1 VDDERERV
9 PIALSVA
16 AVGVVFGDI
25 GTSPLYSL
33 RACFEGLGPGS
44 ANPLNV
50 LGVLSLIFWSL
61 TLVISVKYVSIILR
75 ADNKGEGG
83 VLALTSL
90 VLSENPYRAP
100 KLIAIL
106 GLIGCALFYGDGVI
120 TPAVTVL
127 GAVEGLSITSPGL
140 SKAVLPITLVAL
152 LWLFSLQRRGTG
164 AIGRLF
170 GPFMVFWFLLLAALG
185 AVELIERPHVLF
197 ALNPYYALVFLN
209 HHAGVAFIV
218 FGAVFLAVTGGEA
231 LYADLGHFGRKP
243 IARAW
248 FVLVWPCLVLNYFGQ
263 GALLLEDPAALS
275 NPFYLLAPE
284 WSRGPLVIIATAA
297 SIIASQAVL
306 AGVFAIA
313 YQCQQLGYLPPLR
326 TRHSSE
332 EAIGQVYVPVVN
344 WLICGA
350 TLALTIGF
358 GSSSSI
364 ANAYGVGV
372 SCTMVIDT
380 LLIVLLL
387 IGRDTRRTKF
397 EIGVLGILLLLDLA
411 FVLSNLGKVPTGG
424 WFPLLFGLMV
434 FGVMRTWQNGRES
447 VSEKMRREERSVESF
462 LTRIA
467 RHPPLKTP
475 GVAVFLTSN
484 PEGIPRTL
492 VRNLKM
498 NGVMHEFTIIF
509 TRQTQRIPRVM
520 RGKQIVVKSLAPGLY
535 RVTAN
540 VGFMEVP
547 TVPKLLKDAGG
558 SVCPFTRTTRRT
570 SWLGMTSLC
579 AVRAAWRAGAND
591 SSCSWRAMPNMP
603 PRASGF
609 RPRASW
615 KWAVRWRSDADR
627 SESDCRRYRR
637 TPP

>member
-1 VDDERERV
+1 MSVAGDGSAGRIGDDERERV

-33 RACFEGLGPGS
+33 RACFEGLGAGS
-44 ANPLNV
+44 VNTLNV

-61 TLVISVKYVSIILR
+61 TLVISIKYVSIILR

-83 VLALTSL
+83 VLALMSL
-90 VLSENPYRAP
+90 VLSENPHRAP

-127 GAVEGLSITSPGL
+127 GAVEGLSITAPGL
-140 SKAVLPITLVAL
+140 HNAVLPITIIAL

-170 GPFMVFWFLLLAALG
+170 GPFMVFWFLLLAVLG
-185 AVELIERPHVLF
+185 ILELIERPFVFF
-197 ALNPYYALVFLN
+197 ALNPMYAAQFIT
-209 HHAGVAFIV
+209 HHAGLAFIV

-263 GALLLEDPAALS
+263 GALLLQDPTALS
-275 NPFYLLAPE
+275 NPFYLLAPD

-358 GSSSSI
+358 GSSASI

-387 IGRDTRRTKF
+387 SSRDTNRVKVQ
-397 EIGVLGILLLLDLA
+397 IAVLCLLLALDLA
-411 FVLSNLGKVPTGG
+411 FVFANLGKVPTGG
-424 WFPLLFGLMV
+424 WFPLLFGLAV
-434 FGVMRTWQNGRES
+434 FGVMRTWQNGRET
-447 VSEKMRREERSVESF
+447 VSDKMRREERSVESF
-462 LTRIA
+462 LARVA
-467 RHPPLKTP
+467 RHPPLRTP

-498 NGVMHEFTIIF
+498 NGVMHEYTIIF
-509 TRQTQRIPRVM
+509 TRLTQRIPRVM
-520 RGKQIVVKSLAPGLY
+520 RGKQIVVKSIAPGLY

-540 VGFMEVP
+540 VGFMEIP
-547 TVPKLLKDAGG
+547 TVPKLLKDAERVGLPVHTDNAAYFLARDDIIVR
-558 SVCPFTRTTRRT
+558 SPR
-570 SWLGMTSLC
+570 GM
-579 AVRAAWRAGAND
+579 A
-591 SSCSWRAMPNMP
+591 
-603 PRASGF
+603 
-609 RPRASW
+609 
-615 KWAVRWRSDADR
+615 RWRKRFFVFLAR
-627 SESDCRRYRR
+627 NAEYAAARFGI
-637 TPP
+637 PPTRIMEVGGQVEI

>member
-1 VDDERERV
+1 MSVVGDGSAGRAGQEERERV
-9 PIALSVA
+9 PLALSVA

-44 ANPLNV
+44 VNALNV

-83 VLALTSL
+83 VLALMSL
-90 VLSENPYRAP
+90 VLSEDPHRAP
-100 KLIAIL
+100 KLISIL

-140 SKAVLPITLVAL
+140 SHAVLPITIVAL

-185 AVELIERPHVLF
+185 ILELIDRPFVLF
-197 ALNPYYALVFLN
+197 ALNPYYAISFLT
-209 HHAGVAFIV
+209 HHAGLAFIV

-231 LYADLGHFGRKP
+231 LYADLGHFGRRP

-263 GALLLEDPAALS
+263 GALLLQDPQALS

-387 IGRDTRRTKF
+387 SSRDTRKTQI
-397 EIGVLGILLLLDLA
+397 EIGVLCVLLALDLA

-434 FGVMRTWQNGRES
+434 FGVMRTWQNGRET
-447 VSEKMRREERSVESF
+447 VSEKMRREERSIESF
-462 LTRIA
+462 LA
-467 RHPPLKTP
+467 RVARSPPLRTP

-484 PEGIPRTL
+484 PEGVPRTL

-498 NGVMHEFTIIF
+498 NGVMHEYTIIF
-509 TRQTQRIPRVM
+509 TRQTQRVPRVM
-520 RGKQIVVKSLAPGLY
+520 RGKQLVVKSIAPGLY

-540 VGFMEVP
+540 VGFMETP
-547 TVPKLLKDAGG
+547 AVPKLLKDAERVGLPVHTDNAAYFLARDDIIVR
-558 SVCPFTRTTRRT
+558 SPR
-570 SWLGMTSLC
+570 GM
-579 AVRAAWRAGAND
+579 A
-591 SSCSWRAMPNMP
+591 
-603 PRASGF
+603 
-609 RPRASW
+609 
-615 KWAVRWRSDADR
+615 RWRKRFFVFLAR
-627 SESDCRRYRR
+627 NAEYAAARFGI
-637 TPP
+637 PPTRIMEVGGQVEI

>member
-1 VDDERERV
+1 
-9 PIALSVA
+9 
-16 AVGVVFGDI
+16 
-25 GTSPLYSL
+25 
-33 RACFEGLGPGS
+33 
-44 ANPLNV
+44 
-50 LGVLSLIFWSL
+50 
-61 TLVISVKYVSIILR
+61 
-75 ADNKGEGG
+75 
-83 VLALTSL
+83 
-90 VLSENPYRAP
+90 
-100 KLIAIL
+100 
-106 GLIGCALFYGDGVI
+106 
-120 TPAVTVL
+120 
-127 GAVEGLSITSPGL
+127 
-140 SKAVLPITLVAL
+140 
-152 LWLFSLQRRGTG
+152 
-164 AIGRLF
+164 
-170 GPFMVFWFLLLAALG
+170 
-185 AVELIERPHVLF
+185 
-197 ALNPYYALVFLN
+197 
-209 HHAGVAFIV
+209 
-218 FGAVFLAVTGGEA
+218 
-231 LYADLGHFGRKP
+231 
-243 IARAW
+243 
-248 FVLVWPCLVLNYFGQ
+248 VLNYFGQ

-547 TVPKLLKDAGG
+547 TVPKLLKDAERVGLPVHTDNAAYFLARDDIIVR
-558 SVCPFTRTTRRT
+558 SPR
-570 SWLGMTSLC
+570 GM
-579 AVRAAWRAGAND
+579 A
-591 SSCSWRAMPNMP
+591 
-603 PRASGF
+603 
-609 RPRASW
+609 
-615 KWAVRWRSDADR
+615 RWRKRFFVFLAR
-627 SESDCRRYRR
+627 NAEYAAARFGI
-637 TPP
+637 PPTRIMEVGGQVEI

>member
-1 VDDERERV
+1 MSAVGDGSTGRVGGDEERERV
-9 PIALSVA
+9 PLALSVA

-25 GTSPLYSL
+25 GTSPLYAL
-33 RACFEGLGPGS
+33 RACFAGLGAGS
-44 ANPLNV
+44 VTTPNV

-61 TLVISVKYVSIILR
+61 ALVISVKYVGIILR

-83 VLALTSL
+83 VLALMSL
-90 VLSENPYRAP
+90 VLSENPHRAP
-100 KLIAIL
+100 RLIAIL

-127 GAVEGLSITSPGL
+127 GAVEGLSITAPGL
-140 SKAVLPITLVAL
+140 SHAVMPITIVAL
-152 LWLFSLQRRGTG
+152 LWLFSLQKRGTG
-164 AIGRLF
+164 AIGKLF
-170 GPFMVFWFLLLAALG
+170 GPFMVFWFLMLAVFGLLGIIAS
-185 AVELIERPHVLF
+185 PQVLL
-197 ALNPYYALVFLN
+197 ALNPVHAVSFLTA
-209 HHAGVAFIV
+209 HAGLAFAV

-231 LYADLGHFGRKP
+231 LYADLGHFGRRP

-263 GALLLEDPAALS
+263 GALLLQDPQALS
-275 NPFYLLAPE
+275 NPFYLLAPD
-284 WSRGPLVIIATAA
+284 WSRGPLVLIATAA

-332 EAIGQVYVPVVN
+332 EAIGQVYVPAVN

-350 TLALTIGF
+350 TLGLTIGF
-358 GSSSSI
+358 GSSQSI
-364 ANAYGVGV
+364 AHAYGVGV

-380 LLIVLLL
+380 ALIVLLL
-387 IGRDTRRTKF
+387 SSRNTRTVKA
-397 EIGVLGILLLLDLA
+397 EIAILCLLLVVDLA

-424 WFPLLFGLMV
+424 WFPLLFGLLV
-434 FGVMRTWQNGRES
+434 FGVMRTWQNGREI
-447 VSEKMRREERSVESF
+447 VSEKMRREEKSVESF

-467 RHPPLKTP
+467 RSPPARVP

-498 NGVMHEFTIIF
+498 NGVMHEYTIIF
-509 TRQTQRIPRVM
+509 TRHTQRIPRVM
-520 RGKQIVVKSLAPGLY
+520 RGKQIVVKSIAPGLY

-540 VGFMEVP
+540 IGFMETP
-547 TVPKLLKDAGG
+547 AVPKLLKDAERVGLPVHTDNAAYFLARDDIIVR
-558 SVCPFTRTTRRT
+558 SPR
-570 SWLGMTSLC
+570 GM
-579 AVRAAWRAGAND
+579 A
-591 SSCSWRAMPNMP
+591 
-603 PRASGF
+603 
-609 RPRASW
+609 
-615 KWAVRWRSDADR
+615 RWRKRLFVFLAR
-627 SESDCRRYRR
+627 NAEYAAARFGI
-637 TPP
+637 PPTRIMEVGGQVEI